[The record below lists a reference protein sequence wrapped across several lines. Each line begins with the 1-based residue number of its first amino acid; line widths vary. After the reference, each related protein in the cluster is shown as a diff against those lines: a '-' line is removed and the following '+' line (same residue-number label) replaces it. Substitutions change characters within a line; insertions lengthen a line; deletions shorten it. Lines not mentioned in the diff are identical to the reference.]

1 MDRHTV
7 AAVSITGTCF
17 DVLGSLYRAYDLL
30 GCNWGVN
37 SFRFGSDPSLAYDT
51 QGNVFY
57 SFIVV
62 YFSNFRG
69 SGANIDGTELVVAR
83 STDGGQTYPSS
94 ALSPSRRA
102 RTISMTSP

>member
-1 MDRHTV
+1 MCWV
-7 AAVSITGTCF
+7 VSIVPTTCW
-17 DVLGSLYRAYDLL
+17 DPIG
-30 GCNWGVN
+30 GVN